1 MQINFS
7 SHAVDRMI
15 QRQIS
20 TVEVEDLLAR
30 PDSLI
35 RQSKDKVIV
44 YKRMPGRKDNALAA
58 VAIERDGAFEVIIV
72 MVNFEVKK

>member
-30 PDSLI
+30 PDGLI

>member
-1 MQINFS
+1 MQISFS

-15 QRQIS
+15 RQQIS
-20 TVEVEDLLAR
+20 TVEVENLLAK
-30 PDSLI
+30 PDGLI

-44 YKRMPGRKDNALAA
+44 YKRMHGRKDNALAA
-58 VAIERDGAFEVIIV
+58 VVIERGGDFEVITV